1 MCIWNWKWTNNCS
14 SLSAGLSVAKIHRTK
29 CTYEFDK
36 FNFASDVAEAN
47 RLISFISNTT
57 SDSVLVGAS
66 AGATIAGNL
75 NLLNET
81 FHKLGIPDIA
91 LATSLFT
98 FAVRPGYPK
107 ESDYIMS
114 DQNQHTYHDQFV
126 IIAPFTRSEFLNN

>member
-1 MCIWNWKWTNNCS
+1 M
-14 SLSAGLSVAKIHRTK
+14 ARIHRTK
-29 CTYEFDK
+29 CTYVFDT

-66 AGATIAGNL
+66 AKAVSGNL

-81 FHKLGIPDIA
+81 FHNLGIPDITS
-91 LATSLFT
+91 ATSLFT
-98 FAVRPGYPK
+98 FAARPGHPK

-114 DQNQHTYHDQFV
+114 NYALHNYHDQFV
-126 IIAPFTRSEFLNN
+126 SIAPFTRSMLMKNIC